1 MKVKIYTFWPR
12 KWTSRPKISA
22 IRHQFHQNRVK
33 IDEVRAFEKTTYKI
47 ADLISFCNLAQFLT
61 FAFFNRFWWNWCLIA
76 LILGRGVHFWGQN
89 ALIFCPSTKSGFR
102 PQKNR
107 ILRENLLFRIF
118 RRTFSESGDP
128 MEAKNVEN
136 SALVFQLWFQWFR
149 HGVIRQ
155 WIENE

>member
-22 IRHQFHQNRVK
+22 IRHQFHQNRLK
-33 IDEVRAFEKTTYKI
+33 NAKVRNWAKLQNRMEMAK
-47 ADLISFCNLAQFLT
+47 FLPFST
-61 FAFFNRFWWNWCLIA
+61 ALTLAFFNRFWRNWYLIA
-76 LILGRGVHFWGQN
+76 LILGRGVHFRGQN

-102 PQKNR
+102 PQKNQ
-107 ILRENLLFRIF
+107 IFRENLLFRIF

-149 HGVIRQ
+149 HGVL
-155 WIENE
+155 WWMYTF